1 MKANRTLDEVYAVST
16 VVVYGTTYA
25 ENSELPNILQLC
37 LCKVRNQTRS
47 SRRGAVVN
55 ESD

>member
-1 MKANRTLDEVYAVST
+1 MVKDRAVKAGKEQNTLVQK
-16 VVVYGTTYA
+16 
-25 ENSELPNILQLC
+25 LRILMDQFLF
-37 LCKVRNQTRS
+37 LSHHVFYKLKIKQTRS